1 MDLFGWYKGTLANLC
16 IDPADRADI
25 TVRQIFKGG
34 VRVYPVFRL
43 PSLWIVYVPAGN
55 AAVHAGGCV
64 HGIERGLPDLSVS
77 TDRTCVGLWKIFK
90 RGARRDPVLWFA
102 SGRVIDITTG
112 FTPVR
117 FHLFRHYSQQ
127 LQLHQATSGLSMVPI
142 IKLPDDARFQP
153 EQHSA

>member
-1 MDLFGWYKGTLANLC
+1 MDLFGWYKGTLANFC

-43 PSLWIVYVPAGN
+43 PSLGIVNVSASYAAVPARR
-55 AAVHAGGCV
+55 CV
-64 HGIERGLPDLSVS
+64 HGIERGLANLCVP
-77 TDRTCVGLWKIFK
+77 TDRTGVGLWKIFK
-90 RGARRDPVLWFA
+90 CGARRNSVLGFA
-102 SGRVIDITTG
+102 PGRVIDITTG

-117 FHLFRHYSQQ
+117 LHLFRHYSQQ
-127 LQLHQATSGLSMVPI
+127 LPLHQATGGLLTVPT
-142 IKLPDDARFQP
+142 IKIPEDERFRP

>member
-1 MDLFGWYKGTLANLC
+1 MNLFGWHESTLTNLC

-43 PSLWIVYVPAGN
+43 PSLGIVYVPTCN

-64 HGIERGLPDLSVS
+64 HGIERGLSDFSVS

-90 RGARRDPVLWFA
+90 RGTRGDPVLGFA
-102 SGRVIDITTG
+102 SGRIIDITTR
-112 FTPVR
+112 FTSVR
-117 FHLFRHYSQQ
+117 LHLFRHFSSQFP
-127 LQLHQATSGLSMVPI
+127 LHQATGGLLMVPI
-142 IKLPDDARFQP
+142 IKLPDEVRFQP

>member
-1 MDLFGWYKGTLANLC
+1 MDLFGWHESTLTNLC

-43 PSLWIVYVPAGN
+43 PSLGIVYVPTCN

-64 HGIERGLPDLSVS
+64 HGIERGLSDFSVS

-90 RGARRDPVLWFA
+90 RGARWDPVLWFA
-102 SGRVIDITTG
+102 PGRIIDITTG

-117 FHLFRHYSQQ
+117 LHLFRHYSQQ
-127 LQLHQATSGLSMVPI
+127 LQLHQATIGLSMVPI
-142 IKLPDDARFQP
+142 IKITDDERFQT
-153 EQHSA
+153 ERHSA